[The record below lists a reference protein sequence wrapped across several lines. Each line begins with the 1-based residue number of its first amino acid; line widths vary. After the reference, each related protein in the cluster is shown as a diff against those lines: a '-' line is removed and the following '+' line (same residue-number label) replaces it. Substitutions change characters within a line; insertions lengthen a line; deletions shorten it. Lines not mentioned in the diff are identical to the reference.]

1 MLVNIDQIAKYNTP
15 GPRYTSYPPAVHF
28 APDLTESEV
37 MREIIRQR
45 NSQRPLSLY
54 FHLPF
59 CQTLCWYCG
68 CNTVI
73 TKNQSASARYVE
85 ALIKEIDH
93 AAGLCGTKR
102 TVQQIHFGGGTPT
115 FLLPAELRELGDAI
129 RRNFR
134 LAPGVEASVE
144 IDPRRLTCDH
154 IDALRSA
161 GMNRVSIGVQDFS
174 PVVQQ
179 AINRIQSFE
188 QTAEVI
194 RWVREAGFQSV
205 SIDLIYGLPHQSVE
219 SFSSTLDRVM
229 SLEPDRLAVFSY
241 AHVPWMKP
249 SQKLLERASLPS
261 AELKFAILKLTVE
274 RLTAEGYVYIG
285 MDHFAR
291 PTDELV
297 RAQQAGSLQ
306 RNFQGYST
314 HAGAD
319 ILGFGMSSVS
329 QTEDYYWQNTKDL
342 DEYYAAVSGGTLPV
356 ASGYPMTAED
366 KLRRR
371 VIMQIMCNLGLDY
384 DAVSLELGIDFR
396 DRFASEI
403 ASLADLEADGLL
415 AITPGGIKV
424 LECGRLL
431 VRNIAMRFDPYMR
444 VQRENTYSRTI

>member
-1 MLVNIDQIAKYNTP
+1 
-15 GPRYTSYPPAVHF
+15 
-28 APDLTESEV
+28 
-37 MREIIRQR
+37 
-45 NSQRPLSLY
+45 
-54 FHLPF
+54 
-59 CQTLCWYCG
+59 
-68 CNTVI
+68 
-73 TKNQSASARYVE
+73 
-85 ALIKEIDH
+85 
-93 AAGLCGTKR
+93 
-102 TVQQIHFGGGTPT
+102 
-115 FLLPAELRELGDAI
+115 
-129 RRNFR
+129 
-134 LAPGVEASVE
+134 
-144 IDPRRLTCDH
+144 
-154 IDALRSA
+154 
-161 GMNRVSIGVQDFS
+161 
-174 PVVQQ
+174 
-179 AINRIQSFE
+179 
-188 QTAEVI
+188 
-194 RWVREAGFQSV
+194 
-205 SIDLIYGLPHQSVE
+205 
-219 SFSSTLDRVM
+219 
-229 SLEPDRLAVFSY
+229 
-241 AHVPWMKP
+241 MKP

-356 ASGYPMTAED
+356 ASGYPMTVED